1 MKYIV
6 SALVLIVTL
15 SVSAQATA
23 FQLRHHEVALTE
35 GETLSIP
42 VKNIQDHPIVLRITP
57 PEGVQVFPRRA
68 RLLPGDRQVIKV
80 RMISGHGH
88 IEPGA
93 RLAFSYAVDRPEKAG
108 SHARLTLRIP
118 VREAEK

>member
-1 MKYIV
+1 MKYVI
-6 SALVLIVTL
+6 SMILLAVTL
-15 SVSAQATA
+15 AISTQANA

-42 VKNIQDHPIVLRITP
+42 VKNTQDHPIVLRITP

-80 RMISGHGH
+80 RMMSGH

-93 RLAFSYAVDRPEKAG
+93 RLAFSYAVDRPEKTG

-118 VREAEK
+118 VREVEK

>member
-1 MKYIV
+1 MKYLI
-6 SALVLIVTL
+6 SALLLIVTL

-80 RMISGHGH
+80 RMMSGR

>member
-15 SVSAQATA
+15 SVSAQANA
-23 FQLRHHEVALTE
+23 FQLRHHEVTLTE
-35 GETLSIP
+35 SETLSIP
-42 VKNIQDHPIVLRITP
+42 VKNTQDHPIVLRITP

-80 RMISGHGH
+80 RMISGH

-93 RLAFSYAVDRPEKAG
+93 RLAFSYAVDRPEKTG

-118 VREAEK
+118 VREVEK